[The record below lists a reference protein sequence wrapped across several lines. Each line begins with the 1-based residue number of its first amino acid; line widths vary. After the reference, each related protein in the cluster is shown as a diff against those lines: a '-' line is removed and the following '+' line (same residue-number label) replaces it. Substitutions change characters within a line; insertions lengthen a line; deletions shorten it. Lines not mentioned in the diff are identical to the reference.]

1 MWSMIL
7 QMHPWVFLSQGEIS
21 YKHFLLTVKSLET
34 LKELLEILM
43 SVFLKSIDKRLCL
56 SLFWKSLFQSMK
68 LPSHASFILAYCLLS
83 VAW

>member
-1 MWSMIL
+1 MIL

-34 LKELLEILM
+34 LRELLEILM

-56 SLFWKSLFQSMK
+56 SLF
-68 LPSHASFILAYCLLS
+68 
-83 VAW
+83 